1 MRQKVGYTRS
11 ISLFMKGLF
20 MCFSASASFLASGFL
35 SVIALLCFKQHRNQ
49 TDLLLTSIPALFSL
63 QQASEGILWL
73 SINHAWLAMHQIMPY
88 IFLLFAFFIWP
99 VWIPMLITIIEP
111 CHTRR
116 HYLLPFAML
125 GIITGCYLYGFLM
138 LHGVAAQAL
147 SCHIYYNTQIP
158 ETVGIII
165 TLAYALATI
174 VPFFISSHQFM
185 KQFGLALLASYVLS
199 YTLYTEHFVSLWCF
213 FAALLSCF
221 VYQIIKKTP
230 N

>member
-1 MRQKVGYTRS
+1 
-11 ISLFMKGLF
+11 

-35 SVIALLCFKQHRNQ
+35 SLIALQCFKKQRNR
-49 TDLLLTSIPALFSL
+49 TDLLLTSIPTFFAL

-73 SINHAWLAMHQIMPY
+73 SINNAWLLTQQIMPY

-99 VWIPMLITIIEP
+99 VWIPVLITIIEP

-125 GIITGCYLYGFLM
+125 GVITGCYLYGFLM

-165 TLAYALATI
+165 ALAYALATI
-174 VPFFISSHQFM
+174 TPFFISSRPLM
-185 KQFGLALLASYVLS
+185 KPFGLALLASYVLS
-199 YTLYTEHFVSLWCF
+199 YVLYMEHFVSLWCF
-213 FAALLSCF
+213 FAALLSGC
-221 VYQIIKKTP
+221 VYYIIKRSTI
-230 N
+230 